1 MSTERKIQDA
11 VNALLS
17 AADAANEAAIAFNGE
32 ILCHRKE
39 LISEATTVREA
50 ATLLTHLAQN
60 AARTTLEALGAKG
73 AAGKG
78 GAR

>member
-1 MSTERKIQDA
+1 MSPDERVRQ
-11 VNALLS
+11 ALQGLLE

-32 ILCHRKE
+32 ILSHKKD
-39 LISEATTVREA
+39 LISEATTIREA

-60 AARTTLEALGAKG
+60 AARTTLKTLGAKG